1 MFCLTWTDSWCLT
14 IQIIGFLKQPITV
27 EILEYDEEKSSKK
40 ISNKTLLPFIN
51 SPKIIQVIFE
61 KCFTC
66 SLFLLTTISH
76 LLLPSLYMTHTNEI
90 CGMLFKPLLC
100 LIKHQSDQIKKKKK
114 KKCWCHPI
122 SNSCKRT
129 PITYGHFL
137 TLLLFKWNIVNIPKK
152 KKNNIQIK
160 PHYVGQCLNNE
171 NQRKQEGF
179 LPCQTPAWAGSM
191 SNSNLS
197 YSWWWIFNTV
207 SRHKQCWAM
216 PVAFFTAELWLV
228 LSLAIGAGLGLILAI
243 RNPYLPN
250 ECQIIIFWMLTHKWT
265 RYTWKLS
272 FWKSFLLIRLIKK
285 TNAYVNY

>member
-1 MFCLTWTDSWCLT
+1 MFLVLAYHHFPSPTSLSVHDTYKWDRWNALQT
-14 IQIIGFLKQPITV
+14 IV
-27 EILEYDEEKSSKK
+27 
-40 ISNKTLLPFIN
+40 
-51 SPKIIQVIFE
+51 
-61 KCFTC
+61 
-66 SLFLLTTISH
+66 
-76 LLLPSLYMTHTNEI
+76 
-90 CGMLFKPLLC
+90 C

-243 RNPYLPN
+243 WNPYLPN